1 MGKKIL
7 YFFLVL
13 LTGLFAYWFG
23 QNFSWVEEQKDIGFQ
38 GIAQRKPLLAAEFL
52 LRKMGIQNK
61 PVNGLVAFR
70 NMPDPDTSQSILIAT
85 RRGTLNTELTE
96 NLLHWVKA
104 GGHLIVEAQYCAKTG
119 ADKKQDFVFQLFG
132 LCVTNSDADEESA
145 DIAVN
150 TVIKKGT
157 TIKVN
162 FPYSDVLEQSHKK
175 GKYTPLWTVT
185 DNLGTY
191 LEQYSFGQGEI
202 TVLTSTDIF
211 SNEKIALYDH
221 ARLLIEL
228 LSQSDHNGEVWLVS
242 VDDMPALWSWL
253 WHHAWYV
260 MFSLSLMLLFWL
272 WRYPLRFGPKLDDE
286 AMQRR
291 RLMEHIQAS
300 GYYRWH
306 HKQSAQLLA
315 AVQEITWEKIQLL
328 HPVIRREKPEL
339 AYRLLEEITQIK
351 QTAIRRALSTTND
364 MNESEFENRVKLLVN
379 IGNNL

>member
-1 MGKKIL
+1 MDKKIL
-7 YFFLVL
+7 YAFLLL
-13 LTGLFAYWFG
+13 LTGLFSYWFV
-23 QNFSWVEEQKDIGFQ
+23 QNFSWVEEQKEVGFQ

-70 NMPDPDTSQSILIAT
+70 NMPDTSQTILIAT
-85 RRGTLNTELTE
+85 KRETLNTELTE
-96 NLLHWVKA
+96 NLLQWVEA

-132 LCVTNSDADEESA
+132 LCVTDSEADDKSE

-150 TVIKKGT
+150 TVLKNGT
-157 TIKVN
+157 SIKVN
-162 FPYSDVLEQSHKK
+162 FPYSDVLEQSHKT
-175 GKYTPLWTVT
+175 GLYTQLWAVT

-191 LEQYSFGQGEI
+191 LEQYSIGQGEL

-211 SNEKIALYDH
+211 SNENIELYDH

-228 LSQSDHNGEVWLVS
+228 LEQADHDGEVWLVS

-253 WHHAWYV
+253 WQHAWYV

-272 WRYPLRFGPKLDDE
+272 WRYPLRFGPQLNDE

-291 RLMEHIQAS
+291 RLMDHIQAS
-300 GYYRWH
+300 GYFRWH

-315 AVQEITWEKIQLL
+315 AVQEMTWEKIQQL
-328 HPVIRREKPEL
+328 HPVIRREKPEQ
-339 AYRLLEEITQIK
+339 AYRLLEEITKIK
-351 QTAIRRALSTTND
+351 QAAIRRALSTTGD